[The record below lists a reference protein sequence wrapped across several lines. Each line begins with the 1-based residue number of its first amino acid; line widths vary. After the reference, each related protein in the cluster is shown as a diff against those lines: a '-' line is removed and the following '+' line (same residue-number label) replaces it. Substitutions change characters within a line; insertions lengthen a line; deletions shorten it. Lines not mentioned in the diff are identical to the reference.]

1 MMNTKNFRLP
11 DQNPTQIPNVR
22 NLLRHYDIRPIKR
35 LGQNFLVDQHA
46 LRKIIQA
53 ANLQKDETILEVG
66 AGLGSLTQLLAQSV
80 KEVMAI
86 EFDKRLIPALRAV
99 LQNSQNV
106 RIIEADVLKL
116 DIEEL
121 VNRSAYSVVANIPYY
136 LTSAL
141 IRKLLEVPNRAE
153 RIVLTIQREV
163 AERILAPP
171 GKYGLLT
178 LSVRMY
184 GDPHIAGIIP
194 ASAFYP
200 KPKVESAILSI
211 QLPTSP
217 RVHDELI
224 PIVFK
229 LAKAGFGQKRK
240 QLRNS
245 LSSGLGMNTEVV
257 EQTLLSVGIDPKRRP
272 QELSLEE
279 WTALAEKIHQGSR
292 AT

>member
-1 MMNTKNFRLP
+1 MKKDNSGGLS
-11 DQNPTQIPNVR
+11 DQKLIKTPNVR
-22 NLLRHYDIRPIKR
+22 NLLRRYDIRPIKR
-35 LGQNFLVDQHA
+35 LGQNFLIDQYA
-46 LRKIIQA
+46 LRKVIQA

-80 KEVMAI
+80 KEVIAI
-86 EFDKRLIPALRAV
+86 ELDKRLIPALRAV

-136 LTSAL
+136 LTSGL
-141 IRKLLEVPNRAE
+141 IRKLLEVPKRAE

-184 GDPHIAGIIP
+184 GDAHIAGYIP

-200 KPKVESAILSI
+200 EPKVESAILSI
-211 QLPTSP
+211 QLQTSP
-217 RVHDELI
+217 RVRDELI

-257 EQTLLSVGIDPKRRP
+257 EDMLLNVGIDPKRRP
-272 QELSLEE
+272 QELILEE
-279 WTALAEKIHQGSR
+279 WTALAEKIHQGSG

>member
-211 QLPTSP
+211 QLQTSP

>member
-1 MMNTKNFRLP
+1 MMNTKNSRLP
-11 DQNPTQIPNVR
+11 DQNPTKIPNVR

-184 GDPHIAGIIP
+184 GDPHIAGTIP

-200 KPKVESAILSI
+200 EPKVESAILSI
-211 QLPTSP
+211 QLQTSP

>member
-80 KEVMAI
+80 KEVIAI
-86 EFDKRLIPALRAV
+86 EFDKRLIPVLRAV

>member
-1 MMNTKNFRLP
+1 MMNTKNTRQP
-11 DQNPTQIPNVR
+11 DQSPTQTVNVR

-35 LGQNFLVDQHA
+35 LGQNFLIDQHA

-66 AGLGSLTQLLAQSV
+66 AGLGSLTLLLAQSV
-80 KEVMAI
+80 KEVIAI

-121 VNRSAYSVVANIPYY
+121 VNRSAYCVVANIPYY

-141 IRKLLEVPNRAE
+141 IRKLLEVQNRAE

-163 AERILAPP
+163 AERILAPI

-184 GDPHIAGIIP
+184 GDPYIAGYIP

-200 KPKVESAILSI
+200 EPKVESAILSI
-211 QLPTSP
+211 QLQTSP

-245 LSSGLGMNTEVV
+245 LSSGLRMNSEVV
-257 EQTLLSVGIDPKRRP
+257 EEMLLSVGIDPKRRP

-279 WTALAEKIHQGSR
+279 WIALAEKIHQGSK
-292 AT
+292 AA